1 MSNAIKIF
9 SDMYSSSMFESYVS
23 NIREDVFLHLTDT
36 VTLFAALALPLA
48 QQTFQWASDKYSS
61 EHLVDFIESNSP
73 IHPKKLNRRLILYV
87 VDGRRTQH
95 I

>member
-9 SDMYSSSMFESYVS
+9 SDMYSSSVFESYVS
-23 NIREDVFLHLTDT
+23 DVFSHLTDT